1 MRSLD
6 VPALE
11 RALRAPVSLVRS
23 TGNLTRGALENARR
37 STAQIAAAVGE
48 RRHLAELLASP
59 QPGTLELLDARECWA
74 LLRSRVVGRF
84 VYVAREG
91 TPDVVLVNY
100 ALEGRDLLIRSGSGP
115 KLQAAE
121 RGDQVAFEVDDLDE
135 VTRAGWPRRGH
146 PGRLERRGLRPG
158 QRGPAGGTPGRH
170 HAHGLGR
177 WASRSSA
184 ADPAAPPHR
193 SPARRLDGSSWT

>member
-91 TPDVVLVNY
+91 TPDVVPVNY

-135 VTRAGWPRRGH
+135 VTRAGWSVVVYGRASVVQPAEHLDATMPTAWAGGPRDHLLRIRPRRLTG
-146 PGRLERRGLRPG
+146 
-158 QRGPAGGTPGRH
+158 
-170 HAHGLGR
+170 
-177 WASRSSA
+177 
-184 ADPAAPPHR
+184 
-193 SPARRLDGSSWT
+193 RRLDGSTARPGPSA